1 MTIVIFILLL
11 GSLCLFAGIDVLYV
25 SQGALNDAVS
35 RISEATW
42 IYKYYGQIH
51 GMILLNQEL
60 FFTSSKYKCPQKLEL
75 KAMR

>member
-1 MTIVIFILLL
+1 MTIIIFILLL
-11 GSLCLFAGIDVLYV
+11 GCLCLFEGIDVLYV

-51 GMILLNQEL
+51 GMIL
-60 FFTSSKYKCPQKLEL
+60 
-75 KAMR
+75 